1 MSSFHLTIL
10 TPEHTFFEGDVQAL
24 RFPTVDGL
32 YGVLAGHQPEVV
44 ILVEGALKIT
54 IDGGEREA
62 AASDGFV
69 TILPESVTV
78 ILQTVEWPED
88 IDRRRAEDARREA
101 EEALRQQQSQREFVL
116 ARSMLARA
124 MVRLRVARGS
134 VNDDAQD

>member
-10 TPEHTFFEGDVQAL
+10 TPERAFFEGSAQAL
-24 RFPTVDGL
+24 VFPTVDGL
-32 YGVLAGHQPEVV
+32 YGVLAGHQPELV
-44 ILVEGALKIT
+44 ILVEGLLSID
-54 IDGGEREA
+54 IDGVTRQA

-88 IDRRRAEDARREA
+88 IDRRRAEEARREA
-101 EEALRQQQSQREFVL
+101 EEALRQRQSQQEFVL

-124 MVRLRVARGS
+124 MVRLRVTRGAGGHES
-134 VNDDAQD
+134 QG